1 RRHGDV
7 HRARRRRQP
16 GYPRPHQD
24 PREPARAAAG
34 CPRAPVTRVL
44 GRRGERVSRH
54 VAEIPGTDG
63 RPGGS
68 VKPQKVLVPPPA
80 SVLLPAWAQ
89 PETRPAELIV
99 RAWGE
104 NKPEAARAILELCE
118 KPASAL
124 VNIEVTPPFRML

>member
-1 RRHGDV
+1 M
-7 HRARRRRQP
+7 
-16 GYPRPHQD
+16 
-24 PREPARAAAG
+24 
-34 CPRAPVTRVL
+34 
-44 GRRGERVSRH
+44 
-54 VAEIPGTDG
+54 
-63 RPGGS
+63 
-68 VKPQKVLVPPPA
+68 KPQKVIVPPPA

-124 VNIEVTPPFRML
+124 VNIEVTPPFRMLLPGTHYDGDHPLVRDLKATGCRFEVVNHPWVCPEEEDSKHFCSPRCSVMELTETLRP